1 MPMRKRESGAP
12 YVDID
17 DLYTR
22 RQTPPAAPEP
32 STTAR
37 LSAAIDREHAAADAG
52 RGLRSESGRAKVS
65 TTTPLLLAAGAI
77 VLGGNAL
84 LGGGNDNSAST
95 ERTLAP
101 EAKVGQVYAEPV
113 DTARASIAAGA
124 SELVKK
130 ARLDSLGI
138 DEHTRAVGKD
148 GFVEPGLTPTAE
160 TLAADA
166 QQREANN
173 EGPRDIPPELL
184 AAQVDYWGGTP
195 ASEEAIQTAR
205 QQERFNGQP

>member
-12 YVDID
+12 YVGVD
-17 DLYTR
+17 DLYRR
-22 RQTPPAAPEP
+22 RQPLQAAPEP
-32 STTAR
+32 NTTQR
-37 LSAAIDREHAAADAG
+37 LSAAINREHAAGDAG

-84 LGGGNDNSAST
+84 LGGGDNSAST

-148 GFVEPGLTPTAE
+148 GFVEPGLMPTAE
-160 TLAADA
+160 TLATDA

-184 AAQVDYWGGTP
+184 AAQVDYWGGAP
-195 ASEEAIQTAR
+195 ASEAAIQTAR